1 MVQHAGHKFE
11 EIKNYAQKQKDDLK
25 QSAQS
30 VPDAI
35 TKLNKAIVNG
45 KAMMKKVG
53 KRKVAVNDT
62 IQCFSRTAQSIR

>member
-45 KAMMKKVG
+45 KAMMEKWENAKWQLMTPFRMLF
-53 KRKVAVNDT
+53 KSSAKH
-62 IQCFSRTAQSIR
+62 